1 MNLPSQPPGE
11 VLNTLLGEDDGDTL
25 SRPEKDE
32 DLLHLK
38 QDDDLRCQKL
48 ENNLEGDLQGLTLT
62 VGDLDV
68 PEQPR
73 VRFSILQ
80 TTWSDRYLWGNK

>member
-32 DLLHLK
+32 DLLLLHPK
-38 QDDDLRCQKL
+38 QDGDQLRS
-48 ENNLEGDLQGLTLT
+48 GG
-62 VGDLDV
+62 
-68 PEQPR
+68 
-73 VRFSILQ
+73 
-80 TTWSDRYLWGNK
+80 

>member
-38 QDDDLRCQKL
+38 RDDDLRCQKL
-48 ENNLEGDLQGLTLT
+48 ENLEGPARLPLTCR
-62 VGDLDV
+62 GC
-68 PEQPR
+68 PR
-73 VRFSILQ
+73 PSGILV
-80 TTWSDRYLWGNK
+80 SPNNLG

>member
-38 QDDDLRCQKL
+38 QDGDRLRSGGC
-48 ENNLEGDLQGLTLT
+48 
-62 VGDLDV
+62 
-68 PEQPR
+68 
-73 VRFSILQ
+73 
-80 TTWSDRYLWGNK
+80 

>member
-48 ENNLEGDLQGLTLT
+48 ENLEGPARVVLDCQGSWCPRTT
-62 VGDLDV
+62 SGEVLDTSNN
-68 PEQPR
+68 QMM
-73 VRFSILQ
+73 L
-80 TTWSDRYLWGNK
+80 